1 MWLLCF
7 QQAIVWF
14 ANQRK
19 EGMMEFLILLLGFIL
34 LDLAALRWGVDS
46 GDGIDSP
53 EWQRRY
59 MWALR
64 MVGTSTSYI
73 GRAASMST
81 LPLPPL
87 PKNIMLNVF

>member
-1 MWLLCF
+1 
-7 QQAIVWF
+7 
-14 ANQRK
+14 
-19 EGMMEFLILLLGFIL
+19 MEFLILLLGFIL

-64 MVGTSTSYI
+64 MVGTSYI
-73 GRAASMST
+73 NRGPSMPT

-87 PKNIMLNVF
+87 PRNVMLNVF